1 LALTAKLVEKVPI
14 MTLTTGKLNK
24 RGFTLIELLV
34 VIALVGV
41 ILALAVPATRD
52 TLTTNSLKK
61 ASRQLI
67 GLERKLRVEA
77 VRDQVDYILHLDIS
91 GASYFVVTSDMTPEA
106 KADVKK
112 NAKKFP
118 AGVVILD
125 IINQKNEKISGG
137 IIEIKYGRNN
147 ISPPLIIHLAE
158 NEAYMTLVVNPFL
171 GITAVYDQYVEI
183 YPNEG
188 LGNVKVK
195 NKRA

>member
-1 LALTAKLVEKVPI
+1 